1 MRLSDAYKEQNRQL
15 HENPQYGTSG
25 AKWAGPV
32 SELYVLHDCN
42 SVLDYGC
49 GKQTLSE
56 TLPHLMIKGYDP
68 CMDGLDAPPNKAD
81 LVVCGDVMEHVEEGC
96 VDDVLDHIHDLAG
109 KVVFFVISTQPARKL
124 LSDGR
129 NAHITIK
136 QGNWWLHRIMVRWQV
151 NSYQMKGGGTGK
163 EIVCVAVPKVDHETA

>member
-49 GKQTLSE
+49 GKGRVVALAAMHPFGRVIGVELNHELIAIARNNLGRIEPKAQCKRVELFQS
-56 TLPHLMIKGYDP
+56 
-68 CMDGLDAPPNKAD
+68 DATEFKVPDRKS
-81 LVVCGDVMEHVEEGC
+81 VV
-96 VDDVLDHIHDLAG
+96 
-109 KVVFFVISTQPARKL
+109 
-124 LSDGR
+124 
-129 NAHITIK
+129 
-136 QGNWWLHRIMVRWQV
+136 
-151 NSYQMKGGGTGK
+151 
-163 EIVCVAVPKVDHETA
+163 